1 MRPVNLYLLTRNQN
15 KNTYTPFENIL
26 SARHE
31 RVPVKE
37 HEFQSLRHLVDILW
51 QQGVAIPEMDGFF
64 YSYTIRQIGKEF
76 DLLKNRA
83 AASKEPILSW
93 NVSAA
98 TGAVYICGGDRETLH
113 TQRRSV
119 V

>member
-1 MRPVNLYLLTRNQN
+1 MCEPESIEYL
-15 KNTYTPFENIL
+15 
-26 SARHE
+26 A
-31 RVPVKE
+31 VKPGC
-37 HEFQSLRHLVDILW
+37 FR
-51 QQGVAIPEMDGFF
+51 G
-64 YSYTIRQIGKEF
+64 
-76 DLLKNRA
+76 KNRA